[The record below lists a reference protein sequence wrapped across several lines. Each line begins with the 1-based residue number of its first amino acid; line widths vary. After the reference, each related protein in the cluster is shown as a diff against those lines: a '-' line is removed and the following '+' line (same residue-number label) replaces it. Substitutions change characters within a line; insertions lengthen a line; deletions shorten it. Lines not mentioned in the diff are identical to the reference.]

1 MTAIRL
7 SHLFARR
14 SGLRPA
20 FLAAAVVALTGAD
33 AAAQLN
39 LNSRQGNNQPIEI
52 SSDTLEVQQ
61 DKQLAIFK
69 GKVDVVQGDTRLRS
83 EELFVYYRDRNA
95 PAAGAA
101 AGGTPPRQQP
111 AARPAAAPA
120 APGTPDSS
128 SISKIEA
135 KGSVFVSTPKER
147 AQGDFGV
154 YDVEKRTITLTGNVL
169 MTSDNSTLVCARAV
183 MYQDTGR
190 STCDPAQGTR
200 VRAVIIPEGGEKP
213 ATPTPAPAP
222 GARR

>member
-1 MTAIRL
+1 MTALRL
-7 SHLFARR
+7 PHLFAR
-14 SGLRPA
+14 SFGLRPA
-20 FLAAAVVALTGAD
+20 FLAAAALALFAAD
-33 AAAQLN
+33 ATAQLN
-39 LNSRQGNNQPIEI
+39 LNSKQNSNQPIEI

-83 EELFVYYRDRNA
+83 EELFVYYRDRSA
-95 PAAGAA
+95 PTAGAA
-101 AGGTPPRQQP
+101 AGGAPPRQQP

-120 APGTPDSS
+120 APGGPDSS

-154 YDVEKRTITLTGNVL
+154 YDVEKKTITLTGNVL
-169 MTSDNSTLVCARAV
+169 MTSDNSTLRCARAV

-200 VRAVIIPEGGEKP
+200 VRAVIIPEGGDKP
-213 ATPTPAPAP
+213 ADPAPAQ
-222 GARR
+222 GGRR